1 MQFSFR
7 LPYVWRQTGVSH
19 LSFTQNAMQPLPSHA
34 NPQEKTVPCFQ
45 MST

>member
-19 LSFTQNAMQPLPSHA
+19 LSFTQNAMQPFPSHDTL
-34 NPQEKTVPCFQ
+34 QEKTVPNFR